1 MAQLPPIKPEHILLP
16 ERIGGKR
23 SGITQKT
30 HMDLRA
36 DPRYQA
42 EAEKFLNYLA
52 EQEGTVE
59 KITGGLIS
67 TDIFET
73 LRDEEGRLGTAI
85 DRARV
90 MRDAPEDMQQT
101 YRYLRDEFEAS
112 KAGSLNE
119 IGKATWDRGI
129 DMLADPFNLLFAFIA
144 PGVGSAASKA
154 ALPSLTKTLT
164 SQAGKQSATKT
175 LRNIAAANSAKAA
188 AFEGSVWTGI
198 ENLARQDINISTGA
212 QEAFSQGDFAA
223 SVGLGGVFGAGI
235 GYGLGSLFARTPS
248 RLDQSVHDNINTSP
262 KKIDF
267 NDPETPKP
275 STAQYQAI
283 ENIDGEP
290 TVVIYE
296 TELNWGPVLDS
307 EGKPKVRPED
317 GSPVNASTRRDKD
330 GNFIGIDIDDVAIRK
345 SFNDKPWTK
354 GKTFDD
360 GSKLTPLKPNDIRT
374 EEEWIMFNVFHALNH
389 ASYPRPNGM
398 SKAIYQNGANVAALR
413 DLKVWRRSGEMPQ
426 FSPEAVKIKETLDK
440 TFKKVKLST
449 NPITGKQYYN
459 RELNPEVDNRLLKI
473 LTTGKKS
480 YIDPQGNPATKNIDV
495 NLPEEDAANIILAIK
510 NIVIEKKPGAK
521 TGEIKAVDN
530 IIPEIQ
536 KAIQGYGFSA
546 NQLKNIVQ
554 EVIDAYGPGPQRIV
568 DPKNPNAQNIIM
580 PSLETKQLDILTS
593 QLANDMGGGKHT
605 ASILADEI
613 NNIVGGQQTPL
624 IVKNNIFN
632 KAADHAWKLSGT
644 ILGGFT
650 KATNLLTP
658 ARRYAPNVALRMQ
671 RLFTSEVGQ
680 FWKRGEVQL
689 RDVNEYGAYYAE
701 RFGSWTAPW
710 KRAYDGIKATAK
722 GQTKKDID
730 VLISDAIRKGDS
742 VFENINF
749 ATPEARRATLNAT
762 KILRKTLKDIAREGK
777 AKGLLEKEVPNY
789 LSRLWNRETIAA
801 NREEFKRAVM
811 SSKGVKGITNDE
823 QAEDFLNNLL
833 DIKYQFGSEHSFGGN
848 KFFSN
853 RKIDIADETT
863 FNKFLETDLEV
874 VTTSYFNAAAKG
886 FAKKDILN
894 VRNLEEWNNS
904 WVDALEN
911 EMRFNGANSS
921 QIQKARE
928 SASYLYQNITGE
940 GMERYGKKRQFLAD
954 SYMLANRMAYLPLAT
969 LSSITEIF
977 INMSKAGPGTAFRA
991 FRDTVMNGSQ
1001 KMYYDSMDQLMKVQ
1015 GMTRAEARY
1024 ELNQLGI
1031 ALDQATADTV
1041 ERLSGDTLSN
1051 ATMRKWSNGFF
1062 RFTLLDQWTKTV
1074 QLTSYITG
1082 KRLITENIENLANK
1096 MPLIKAGKISNRM
1109 QRQIDELKE
1118 LGIEYT
1124 EGIKWYN
1131 DGAKLDVNF
1140 YNKVKRGAGSYTNQ
1154 VILNPTAQSGLK
1166 PTFMSNPKTAV
1177 FGQLLGYPAAFTNTI
1192 LKGVIKQGYTHPET
1206 ILTHHLPAAAIMTTV
1221 AAFTNGIRSD
1231 GKAYEDKESF
1241 EIAIDGLVRMG
1252 ANGLIADMFKR
1263 GSDAAE
1269 YYQDPVAAVTGA
1281 GVIPGDVYKL
1291 ARQGDVLAWLFN
1303 KIPGTGA
1310 RDLVLGLFDEN
1321 APDDLKRRVREA
1333 DKVFGEGVLEFI
1345 GAEREPTPRS
1355 GSSKGGEVYNV
1366 PQVTEEP
1373 DERIDR
1379 ITGLPYDVQAG
1390 GAFIDE
1396 EDRQGFALGTI
1407 VSKAVPVLKSKLSEA
1422 LGELADKGEN
1432 IPINRLVKR
1441 LQNRGVRKDE
1451 IEAAGIDEDG
1461 NAWHSPTQESEKA
1474 AAQIRTVVTRSGNL
1488 AYTPDGLRAIDKAR
1502 TDKPLIDSNFVTARE
1517 TLRERY
1523 IQDPDEGSWEE
1534 NQNPVFKE
1542 LFADIVPPDVNNSTL
1557 ENIVFRDPRVN
1568 QLGAKSR
1575 HFRFNLPKDS
1585 AAFKAQVER
1594 NPYSYHVRFDI
1605 AGELDALGMTNYIY
1619 TKPRLRVFEMQTD
1632 LSVDE
1637 KTVSKIRRTIRRK
1650 LGDDDLMPILQKEF
1664 GIDKKN
1670 ISFTQEQAK
1679 ALKDDAAKAVEVEDK
1694 VNEVYQIIVES
1705 GDYSGNLT
1713 LENRSREDLGNL
1725 NDMYL
1730 LKNFF
1735 ENEYIEEYVNG
1746 LRTYK
1751 KTNKDFLKK
1760 NPKLNSAINR
1770 YIELEDDMREAI
1782 RSNDKVQK
1790 LVSAT
1795 TRNIMNSSPIDNLD
1809 VSQNIINRMIA
1820 ETKRKGLPEVSFL
1833 IGTSTPKSKEYL
1845 KPLQRSEPIQ
1855 DYYSTVVAN
1864 QVKKVAKKI
1873 GGTTSWDKE
1882 GYLTIVLPEKE
1893 FTLPMYKN
1901 EGGYISRQKYMAGTL
1916 ARTGANIIKGLWH
1929 GSPHSVPTL
1938 KASKSIDSNAL
1949 QLGRGVSATK
1959 DKKIAES
1966 YLDATPNRSV
1976 GLSEKALLEERTA
1989 RGSSTPTLYELEAHI
2004 NEDEIIRTGTKFA
2017 DQPTPMQT
2025 KINAIA
2031 KDYDIQLSDK
2041 DKDSK
2046 RIFYILKRKLEAKDL
2061 RAEDIFKNYGIKAA
2075 KRDLRE
2081 TSLKGLSKGGDEEYS
2096 FYDDSVLEIV
2106 SKNIKTGGP
2115 ENLIQGGTAL
2125 IKKAKEAG
2133 MDTERIVYHATGERW
2148 ATDGITFDEKYF
2160 LDNYMDDISPENHM
2174 VYLGTDA
2181 DISSFYAQKKWNSK
2195 AEAADR
2201 AAGRKIKK
2209 DYWTAPEILP
2219 MFLKGPGLKLKIDK
2233 WAPSTYKSPDN
2244 KAMPWG
2250 KWFIQDAMD
2259 QLNIKTPVTKKSDMI
2274 KEIWKE
2280 AKKQGYGYI
2289 EFINVEDVSKAAEIT
2304 PQTQI
2309 IPLGPDKVKS
2319 IYANYNPDA
2328 TKEDL
2333 MRNLFSATGGSVR
2346 KEYKDGGILKGGLGN
2361 RIVRSLRFLLN
2372 TKDAINYYKEGYRQE
2387 AIEAGARAVGVGARE
2402 QRLNER
2408 DAAKA
2413 INNAVGE
2420 GRLDPRHTVPVDD
2433 YGFTKGNVD
2442 ELFNA
2447 VNHGLLSFRYGTNPA
2462 MRGLLQIKE
2471 GEKFGQAAENPIDS
2485 SVDSFNNSRGFYL
2498 EQQGLTESEAL
2509 QKMIDNKQ
2517 RTDFK
2522 LNAGLPLV
2530 RGQDFIFNS
2539 EDLKAVGT
2547 QETLGPLYT
2556 GRIERNK
2563 GGKLLG
2569 SLHRSNC
2576 K

>member
-198 ENLARQDINISTGA
+198 ENLARQDINISIGA

-248 RLDQSVHDNINTSP
+248 RIDQSVHDNINTSP

-267 NDPETPKP
+267 NDPETPK
-275 STAQYQAI
+275 
-283 ENIDGEP
+283 
-290 TVVIYE
+290 
-296 TELNWGPVLDS
+296 L
-307 EGKPKVRPED
+307 
-317 GSPVNASTRRDKD
+317 
-330 GNFIGIDIDDVAIRK
+330 
-345 SFNDKPWTK
+345 
-354 GKTFDD
+354 
-360 GSKLTPLKPNDIRT
+360 
-374 EEEWIMFNVFHALNH
+374 
-389 ASYPRPNGM
+389 
-398 SKAIYQNGANVAALR
+398 
-413 DLKVWRRSGEMPQ
+413 

-473 LTTGKKS
+473 LTTGKKA

-658 ARRYAPNVALRMQ
+658 ARRYGPNVALRMQ

-904 WVDALEN
+904 WVGALEN

-921 QIQKARE
+921 QIQKAKE

-940 GMERYGKKRQFLAD
+940 GMERYGKKLQNFAD
-954 SYMLANRMAYLPLAT
+954 GYMLANRMAYLPLAT

-1024 ELNQLGI
+1024 ELNQLGT

-1206 ILTHHLPAAAIMTTV
+1206 ILTHHLPAAAIMATV
-1221 AAFTNGIRSD
+1221 ASLTNGIRSD

-1269 YYQDPVAAVTGA
+1269 YYQDPVATVTGA

-1379 ITGLPYDVQAG
+1379 MTGLPYDVQAG

-1474 AAQIRTVVTRSGNL
+1474 AAQIKTVVTRSGNL

-1502 TDKPLIDSNFVTARE
+1502 TDKPLIDSNFVTAKE
-1517 TLRERY
+1517 TLLEHNLEIEQSATDEAVELAEYYNREV
-1523 IQDPDEGSWEE
+1523 PEGT
-1534 NQNPVFKE
+1534 PVLSGQF
-1542 LFADIVPPDVNNSTL
+1542 FAEYTPPDVNAFTL
-1557 ENIVFRDPRVN
+1557 ETRIFRDPRGN
-1568 QLGAKSR
+1568 QLGAESR
-1575 HFRFNLPKDS
+1575 HFDINLPKGS
-1585 AAFKAQVER
+1585 AAIKAGYKDD
-1594 NPYSYHVRFDI
+1594 PYSYHVRFDQI
-1605 AGELDALGMTNYIY
+1605 KGDINIY
-1619 TKPRLRVFEMQTD
+1619 ATRPSDEIISPALRVFEMQSD
-1632 LSVDE
+1632 LAINKKTRLALYDIVFEPTKWKKKSNDNVYNVLLDSFNVNKKDIKFSKEQGKQLGIDVKNLNASYNETASLRKNIKEFALEDKELKDIFYIPRKSGYKEEIETLLSTRFVSEKALINSLKSYTE
-1637 KTVSKIRRTIRRK
+1637 KTKYLPQRKINKDIKTYIQNFESQN
-1650 LGDDDLMPILQKEF
+1650 IQKNK
-1664 GIDKKN
+1664 I
-1670 ISFTQEQAK
+1670 T
-1679 ALKDDAAKAVEVEDK
+1679 DK
-1694 VNEVYQIIVES
+1694 VQ
-1705 GDYSGNLT
+1705 DT
-1713 LENRSREDLGNL
+1713 LN
-1725 NDMYL
+1725 
-1730 LKNFF
+1730 
-1735 ENEYIEEYVNG
+1735 
-1746 LRTYK
+1746 
-1751 KTNKDFLKK
+1751 
-1760 NPKLNSAINR
+1760 AINR
-1770 YIELEDDMREAI
+1770 
-1782 RSNDKVQK
+1782 SKV
-1790 LVSAT
+1790 
-1795 TRNIMNSSPIDNLD
+1795 IPEID

-1820 ETKRKGLPEVSFL
+1820 ETKERRLPEVSFL
-1833 IGTSTPKSKEYL
+1833 IGKDTPESRKYMDVPAYKEW
-1845 KPLQRSEPIQ
+1845 KFNPDSAEGHMQRSYHIQ
-1855 DYYSTVVAN
+1855 EYYEDTVAP
-1864 QVKKVAKKI
+1864 QVQKIAKKI
-1873 GGTTSWDKE
+1873 GATTRWDDK

-1901 EGGYISRQKYMAGTL
+1901 EGGYISRQKYMTGTL

-1949 QLGRGVSATK
+1949 QLGRGVAATK

-2031 KDYDIQLSDK
+2031 KDYNIQLSDK

-2096 FYDDSVLEIV
+2096 FYDDSVLKIIKRT
-2106 SKNIKTGGP
+2106 SKS
-2115 ENLIQGGTAL
+2115 E
-2125 IKKAKEAG
+2125 
-2133 MDTERIVYHATGERW
+2133 
-2148 ATDGITFDEKYF
+2148 
-2160 LDNYMDDISPENHM
+2160 
-2174 VYLGTDA
+2174 
-2181 DISSFYAQKKWNSK
+2181 
-2195 AEAADR
+2195 
-2201 AAGRKIKK
+2201 
-2209 DYWTAPEILP
+2209 
-2219 MFLKGPGLKLKIDK
+2219 
-2233 WAPSTYKSPDN
+2233 
-2244 KAMPWG
+2244 
-2250 KWFIQDAMD
+2250 
-2259 QLNIKTPVTKKSDMI
+2259 
-2274 KEIWKE
+2274 
-2280 AKKQGYGYI
+2280 
-2289 EFINVEDVSKAAEIT
+2289 
-2304 PQTQI
+2304 
-2309 IPLGPDKVKS
+2309 
-2319 IYANYNPDA
+2319 
-2328 TKEDL
+2328 
-2333 MRNLFSATGGSVR
+2333 
-2346 KEYKDGGILKGGLGN
+2346 GGILKGGLGN

-2387 AIEAGARAVGVGARE
+2387 AIEAGARAVGVGAKE

-2462 MRGLLQIKE
+2462 MRGLLQLKE
-2471 GEKFGQAAENPIDS
+2471 GERFGQAAENPIDS